1 MAFIAIAC
9 PNTVSVFAGDTLLQT
24 RREAGLQGHRP
35 VPAHG
40 IAAQALIR

>member
-1 MAFIAIAC
+1 MALIAIAC
-9 PNTVSVFAGDTLLQT
+9 PNTVSVFAGDTLMQMC
-24 RREAGLQGHRP
+24 READLQGHRP